1 MKINILLPYKEKFDE
16 NKASSV
22 SITVKNNLMHT
33 KFLNGIKIYG
43 QNVENALF
51 KDNFVGLN
59 YSIFSLKSK
68 NVYLLHRMLKMISA
82 DNSKKQLIE
91 IHNRPYLI
99 NQINRFNHFPIS
111 LFFHNDPLTMRG
123 SKSIRE
129 RQNILEKCAAV
140 FCVSEYIKQQF
151 MKGISTETQKVHV
164 LYNGVN
170 RKITHFPEKKKEIL
184 FVGRLVSEKGVDLY
198 VEVVKSIAF
207 NYPDWNFGI
216 IGSLKLGD
224 QNKTNFFGNKVIE
237 KFKSIGSQARYYGFK
252 DYSFVEDKMKTAS
265 IIVIPSL
272 WQEPFGLVAA
282 EAMSHGICI
291 IASKVGGIPEIIRD
305 NGVLIENINFQK
317 LEKSLI
323 ELIDNDKLRKFYQK
337 KAWKDLKFSAEY
349 SSKKLD
355 NYRKTIFK
363 QNDY

>member
-33 KFLNGIKIYG
+33 KFLNRIKVYG

-68 NVYLLHRMLKMISA
+68 NAFLLHRMLKMISA
-82 DNSKKQLIE
+82 DNCKQQLIE

-99 NQINRFNHFPIS
+99 NQISRYNDFPVS
-111 LFFHNDPLTMRG
+111 LFFHNDPLTMKG
-123 SKSIRE
+123 SKSISD
-129 RQNILEKCAAV
+129 RQNIIEKCAAI

-151 MKGISTETQKVHV
+151 MKDISNEKKKVHV

-170 RKITHFPEKKKEIL
+170 RKIAHFPEKKKEIL
-184 FVGRLVSEKGVDLY
+184 FVGRLVTEKGVDLY
-198 VEVVKSIAF
+198 VEVVKSIAP
-207 NYPDWNFGI
+207 NYPDWNFDI

-224 QNKTNFFGNKVIE
+224 QNKTNYFGKKVIE

-252 DYSFVEDKMKTAS
+252 DYSFVEEKMNTAS
-265 IIVIPSL
+265 IIIIPSL

-282 EAMSHGICI
+282 EAMSNGICI

-317 LEKSLI
+317 LKKSLI
-323 ELIDNDKLRKFYQK
+323 ELLNDDKLRNFYQK
-337 KAWKDLKFSAEY
+337 KAWKDFEFSAEY

-355 NYRKTIFK
+355 NYRQIIFN
-363 QNDY
+363 QNDC